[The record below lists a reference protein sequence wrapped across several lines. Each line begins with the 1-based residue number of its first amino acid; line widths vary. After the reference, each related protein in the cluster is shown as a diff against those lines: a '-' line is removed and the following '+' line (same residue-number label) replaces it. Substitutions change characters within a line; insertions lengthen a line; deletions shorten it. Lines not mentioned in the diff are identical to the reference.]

1 MYPDSIVY
9 SHNEFAN
16 KACPSFN
23 ATKEYKNL

>member
-1 MYPDSIVY
+1 MYPEAIIY

-23 ATKEYKNL
+23 ATEEYENI